1 MARRL
6 LESARILQPV
16 GALAAISSFLV
27 PRGAGAA
34 LLAAGWLLVCA
45 LAGLAGLAELA
56 ESRSP
61 APARLMPAAA
71 LGFLAVG
78 AAWLVAYRG
87 ALALGYSPPIVELT
101 ATHFHYAGFAA
112 TLMSALA
119 YGVLRS
125 RISAAAGLLVV
136 TGTPLTAA
144 GIATGTAALTV
155 IGPILLAA
163 GLLTNAALTAFLI
176 APRQPN
182 RARWLLIVSSLA
194 VVVPM
199 LLGVDY
205 AAARVFPIPSL
216 DLRTMALVHGDL
228 NAVAYALIG
237 LAGWSQA

>member
-27 PRGAGAA
+27 PRGAAAA

-45 LAGLAGLAELA
+45 LAGLAGLL
-56 ESRSP
+56 
-61 APARLMPAAA
+61 PAAS

-78 AAWLVAYRG
+78 GAWLVAYRG

-119 YGVLRS
+119 YSVLRS

-136 TGTPLTAA
+136 IGTPLTAA